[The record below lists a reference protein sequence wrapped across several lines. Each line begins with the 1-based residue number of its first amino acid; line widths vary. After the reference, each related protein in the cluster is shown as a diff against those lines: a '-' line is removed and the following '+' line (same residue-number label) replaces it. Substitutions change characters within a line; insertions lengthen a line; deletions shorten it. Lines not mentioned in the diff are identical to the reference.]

1 MKTPYDFKE
10 VTGFDTQVEL
20 AAYEKG
26 REDEKAVLIKFIK
39 NWSGKTNSHV
49 GQLLYSK
56 FIELKLE
63 PDPTNDFAV
72 QP

>member
-1 MKTPYDFKE
+1 MEIPHDFKE
-10 VTGFDTQVEL
+10 VTGFDTPVEL

-26 REDEKAVLIKFIK
+26 REDEQAAVIKFIK

-49 GQLLYSK
+49 GKLLYSK
-56 FIELKLE
+56 FIELKLQ